1 MSYGQARIHLR
12 NMKNAAHD
20 GQEPSLEEL
29 ASALE
34 ELSRALE
41 SDMAQVRGSLSYLAH
56 QLEKREH

>member
-1 MSYGQARIHLR
+1 
-12 NMKNAAHD
+12 MKNAAHD